1 MFISHILGFL
11 RWMSKKCF
19 CVFFFFFFLI
29 TCFNKNEIEKKREAD
44 EQVSLFFVTLPD

>member
-1 MFISHILGFL
+1 MDVKKVFL
-11 RWMSKKCF
+11 C
-19 CVFFFFFFLI
+19 FFFFFFLI